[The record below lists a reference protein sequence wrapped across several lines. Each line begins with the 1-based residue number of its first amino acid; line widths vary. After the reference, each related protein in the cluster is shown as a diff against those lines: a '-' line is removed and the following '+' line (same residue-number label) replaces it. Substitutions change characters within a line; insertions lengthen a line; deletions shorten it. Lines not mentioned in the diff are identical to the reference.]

1 MAQAKAKEQLFHW
14 EGKNKEGNVVKGRQ
28 SGPSEAIVK
37 AKLRQQG
44 ITPTTVKKQAAPK
57 AARGKA
63 ITPLDIAIF
72 SRQLA
77 TMMKAGVPLVQSFE
91 ITSRGHENPSMRQLL
106 ETIQADIEGGKSL
119 TEALAAHPKYF
130 DDLYVNL
137 VESGE
142 KSGALETMLDKIAIY
157 KEKTEALRK
166 KIKKALTYPSIV
178 VLVAIIVTG
187 ILLYFVVPQFE
198 SLFQG
203 FGADLPAFTR
213 MVIDMSE
220 WLQAYWWIVI
230 GSVVIFSV
238 VVGYINRTS
247 ATFRWYR
254 DKVMLKLPVV
264 GMIIHKATVARFA
277 RTLSTMFA
285 AGVPLVEALES
296 VAKASGN
303 LIYQDAILTMR
314 DEVSTG
320 QQLQKAMEDTGMFP
334 NMAVQMIAIGEE
346 SGSLDSMSEK
356 VADFYEGEVDD
367 LVDNLSTMLEPL
379 IMAILGILVGGL
391 VVAMYLPIFQMGA
404 VV

>member
-1 MAQAKAKEQLFHW
+1 MAQAKAKEQVFQW
-14 EGKNKEGNVVKGRQ
+14 EGKNKDGNVVKGRQ

-106 ETIQADIEGGKSL
+106 ETIQADIEGGASL
-119 TEALAAHPKYF
+119 TESLARHPKYF

-314 DEVSTG
+314 DEVATG